1 MIRRIYRGI
10 IKLLLTYRLERGERG
25 NNMGFNF
32 KNFAKQGEH
41 LELGDRMQIKT
52 DDIMEKEL
60 TITGYS
66 LFKGKHGD
74 TAIVIVKEYPKGF
87 LFAPSVLTDMLKQVD
102 ANTEAREALKTEGMQ
117 IMLHNRE
124 NKDGSR
130 HYKAV
135 EIL

>member
-1 MIRRIYRGI
+1 
-10 IKLLLTYRLERGERG
+10 
-25 NNMGFNF
+25 MGFNF
-32 KNFAKQGEH
+32 KNFAKQGEY
-41 LELGDRMQIKT
+41 LELGDRKQIKT
-52 DDIMEKEL
+52 DDVMEKQM
-60 TITGYS
+60 TVTAYS

-74 TAIVIVKEYPKGF
+74 TAIVIVKEYPESF

-102 ANTEAREALKTEGMQ
+102 ADDEAREALKNEGMK
-117 IMLHNRE
+117 IILHDRE